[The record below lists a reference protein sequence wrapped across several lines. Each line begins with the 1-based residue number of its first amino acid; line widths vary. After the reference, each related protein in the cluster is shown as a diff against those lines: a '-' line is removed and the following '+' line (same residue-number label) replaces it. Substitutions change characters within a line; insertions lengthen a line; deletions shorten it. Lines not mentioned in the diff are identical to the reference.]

1 MVTVLMSVYNGCP
14 YVHAA
19 VASILEQTFTD
30 FEFMILDDG
39 STDETAAV
47 LDTFDDPRIRRLVHP
62 TNRGLTA
69 SLNEGLALARG
80 RYIARQDADDL
91 SQPDR
96 LARQVAFLES
106 HPEVSVV
113 GAQARLIDPQGRP
126 IRTRMLTQPLSDV
139 GVRFKLMFDGPLI
152 HSAVMFRRKTVYD
165 GAGGY
170 DAAWPTNQDYELWS
184 RLAQEGCVM
193 VNLPDVLLDHRH
205 HVHRVSARYTLEAA
219 QRVRRRMQSNVQILC
234 QCDDDLADWL
244 DFWAAVLF
252 AKVLPPP
259 SRSGPAL
266 EALDRIHRRFTQ
278 LHPEP
283 EARGE
288 IRWQTACTLMTAFH
302 GCIRT
307 RPAMALRCL
316 ARALRIHPAAT
327 LSITWDSTLRHL
339 ARLVPRRSA
348 SADSLAPPA
357 VPSSEPRA

>member
-14 YVHAA
+14 YVQAA

-30 FEFMILDDG
+30 FEFMIIDDG
-39 STDETAAV
+39 STDQTAAV

-62 TNRGLTA
+62 TNRGLTV
-69 SLNEGLALARG
+69 SLNEGLALAAG
-80 RYIARQDADDL
+80 RYVARQDADDV
-91 SQPDR
+91 SRPDR

-106 HPEVSVV
+106 HPDVSVV
-113 GAQARLIDPQGRP
+113 GAQARLIDAEGHP
-126 IRTRMLTQPLSDV
+126 IRTRMLATPLSNV

-152 HSAVMFRRKTVYD
+152 HSTVMFRRKTVYD
-165 GAGGY
+165 GSRGY
-170 DAAWPTNQDYELWS
+170 DAAWSTNQDYELWS
-184 RLAQEGCVM
+184 RLAQQGCVM

-205 HVHRVSARYTLEAA
+205 HPHRVSAGYTVEAA

-234 QCDDDLADWL
+234 QCDDVVADWL
-244 DFWAAVLF
+244 DFWTAVLF

-283 EARGE
+283 DARGE
-288 IRWQTACTLMTAFH
+288 IQWHLACTLMTAFH

-307 RPAMALRCL
+307 RPATALWCL
-316 ARALRIHPAAT
+316 ARALWVHPGAA
-327 LSITWDSTLRHL
+327 LSIAWDSALRHL
-339 ARLVPRRSA
+339 SRLIPQRTASVDSIAR
-348 SADSLAPPA
+348 PA
-357 VPSSEPRA
+357 THSSEPRA